1 MDAKT
6 MNILYCAL
14 SMSKFN
20 RILSCKNVSD
30 IWHALEITHEG
41 TNQVREFKIYMLVHH
56 YELFKMLPN

>member
-6 MNILYCAL
+6 MNTLYYAL
-14 SMSKFN
+14 SMSEFN
-20 RILSCKNVSD
+20 RILSCKNFSD

-41 TNQVREFKIYMLVHH
+41 INQVKEFKIYMFVHH